1 MKLVPGSRQAL
12 LLGRADMGS
21 LLARQEALNLLVPF
35 LLACDSF
42 VQAPGAVVSQI
53 PLKQQFFLE
62 SSWKPL

>member
-1 MKLVPGSRQAL
+1 
-12 LLGRADMGS
+12 MGS